1 MATKKYTIED
11 YAMEAM
17 KMLIRTERYIN
28 HASSSSVAS
37 MAWEIAEEM
46 MKKADYKV
54 K

>member
-17 KMLIRTERYIN
+17 KMLLKTERYVNCRPSI
-28 HASSSSVAS
+28 SVAS

-46 MKKADYKV
+46 MKKAEYKV